1 LLNNVSNNF
10 IKRRLKMKKVVTIIG
25 IVLLVAALAA
35 PAFSYGRGWGK
46 GDYRPA
52 HWQGYPGHCRQYDRG
67 YENLTEE
74 QRAQLDKLYQKFHD
88 ENALLRN
95 EIRSKSVELGT
106 VLNSPNPDAEKA
118 MNLQAEINDLKAK
131 LAQNRVTFWLEMRKI
146 APEIRVGRGYGR
158 DFGPGKGYGPGGCWR

>member
-1 LLNNVSNNF
+1 
-10 IKRRLKMKKVVTIIG
+10 MKKVVTIIG
-25 IVLLVAALAA
+25 IVLLVAALAV
-35 PAFSYGRGWGK
+35 PAFSYSRDWGK
-46 GDYRPA
+46 GDRRSA
-52 HWQGYPGHCRQYDRG
+52 HWQAYPGHCRQYDRG

-106 VLNSPNPDAEKA
+106 VLNSSNPDAEKA
-118 MNLQAEINDLKAK
+118 MTIQAEINDLKAK

-146 APEIRVGRGYGR
+146 APEIRVGRVYSK
-158 DFGPGKGYGPGGCWR
+158 DFGPGKGYNPSECRR